1 VGARRGTL
9 NLTNLTMTE
18 LFTIE
23 PCEPPP
29 LELARI
35 KLAQMVRDLDT
46 YRPSMTAMQI
56 EHAEGDIRAQEM
68 RVTRL
73 EKELL

>member
-1 VGARRGTL
+1 M
-9 NLTNLTMTE
+9 NLFE
-18 LFTIE
+18 IE

-35 KLAQMVRDLDT
+35 QLERMVRDLET
-46 YRPSMTAMQI
+46 YRPSMPAMQI